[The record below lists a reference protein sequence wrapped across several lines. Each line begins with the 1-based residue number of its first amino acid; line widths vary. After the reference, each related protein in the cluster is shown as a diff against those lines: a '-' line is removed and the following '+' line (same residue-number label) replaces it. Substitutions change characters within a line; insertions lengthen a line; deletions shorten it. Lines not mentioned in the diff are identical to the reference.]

1 MSASAEVAL
10 DDVRA
15 AHERIRAWIRRTP
28 LLTSERLDTESGASL
43 YFKFE
48 GLQEIGAF
56 KARGASNAL
65 LSLAPPALAA
75 GVVTHSSGNHGAA
88 VAWAARRRGV
98 AARIVMPRNSSKA
111 KLEAVSSFGGEVV
124 LCEPT
129 QRAREAAAAELVSR
143 TGAEF
148 IHPYDDPRVIAGQ
161 GTLALELLEQQ
172 PQLDVLLLPVG
183 GGGLAS
189 GVAVAVKALS
199 PHTQVI
205 GVEPEG
211 ADDARRSFESGV
223 LTPLAQPNTQADG
236 LRAALSARTFD
247 LMRRYVDQVVTVTEA
262 SLVPAMR
269 ALWRSLHV
277 LVEISSA
284 VAYAA
289 VLERRVQ
296 LAGKRVAVVLTGGNV
311 DLDALP
317 WIAATTPEPASPR
330 SR

>member
-1 MSASAEVAL
+1 MNATADVSI

-15 AHERIRAWIRRTP
+15 AHERIRGWIRRTP
-28 LLTSERLDTESGASL
+28 LLTSERLDAESGASL
-43 YFKFE
+43 YFKCE
-48 GLQEIGAF
+48 GLQQIGAF

-65 LSLAPPALAA
+65 LSLAPAALSA

-88 VAWAARRRGV
+88 VAWAARKRAV
-98 AARIVMPRNSSKA
+98 AARIVMPSNSSKA
-111 KLEAVSSFGGEVV
+111 KLEAVSSFGGEIV
-124 LCEPT
+124 LCEPN
-129 QRAREAAAAELVSR
+129 QRARESAAAELVAR

-172 PQLDVLLLPVG
+172 PRLDVLLLPVG

-199 PHTQVI
+199 PDTQVI

-211 ADDARRSFESGV
+211 ADDASRSFNSGA
-223 LTPLAQPNTQADG
+223 LTTLAQPNTAADG
-236 LRAALSARTFD
+236 LRAALSARTFA
-247 LMRRYVDQVVTVTEA
+247 LMRRYVDEVVTVREA

-277 LVEISSA
+277 MVEISSA
-284 VAYAA
+284 VPYAA
-289 VLERRVQ
+289 ILEGRLP
-296 LAGKRVAVVLTGGNV
+296 LAGKHVAVILTGGNV

-317 WIAATTPEPASPR
+317 WATTR
-330 SR
+330 

>member
-1 MSASAEVAL
+1 MTVAAEISL

-15 AHERIRAWIRRTP
+15 AHERIRTWIRRTP
-28 LLTSERLDTESGASL
+28 LLTSERLDSESGASL
-43 YFKFE
+43 YFKCE

-65 LSLAPPALAA
+65 LSLAPAALAA

-98 AARIVMPRNSSKA
+98 PARIVMPRNSSKA

-124 LCEPT
+124 LCEST
-129 QRAREAAAAELVSR
+129 QKAREAAAAELVAR

-172 PQLDVLLLPVG
+172 PRLDVLLLPVG

-199 PHTQVI
+199 PGTHVI

-223 LTPLAQPNTQADG
+223 LTTLAQPNTQADG
-236 LRAALSARTFD
+236 LRAALSERTFR
-247 LMRRYVDQVVTVTEA
+247 LMRRYVDEVVTVRED

-284 VAYAA
+284 VPYAA
-289 VLERRVQ
+289 VLERRLP
-296 LAGKRVAVVLTGGNV
+296 LAGKHVAVVLTGGNV

-317 WIAATTPEPASPR
+317 WVAATTPAGASSRPR
-330 SR
+330 

>member
-1 MSASAEVAL
+1 VSAATEVSL
-10 DDVRA
+10 DEVRA
-15 AHERIRAWIRRTP
+15 AHQRIRAWIRRTP
-28 LLTSERLDTESGASL
+28 LLTSERLDSENGASL
-43 YFKFE
+43 YFKCE
-48 GLQEIGAF
+48 GLQEVGAF

-65 LSLAPPALAA
+65 LSLAPPALPA

-111 KLEAVSSFGGEVV
+111 KLEAVRSYGGEVV

-129 QRAREAAAAELVSR
+129 QRAREAAAAELVRR

-172 PQLDVLLLPVG
+172 PRLDVLLLPVG

-199 PHTQVI
+199 PDTQVI

-211 ADDARRSFESGV
+211 ADDARRSFASGV
-223 LTPLAQPNTQADG
+223 LTTLSHPDTQADG
-236 LRAALSARTFD
+236 LRAALSERTFA
-247 LMRRYVDQVVTVTEA
+247 LMRRYVDEVVTVPEA

-284 VAYAA
+284 VPYAA

-296 LAGKRVAVVLTGGNV
+296 LAGKHVAIILTGANV

-317 WIAATTPEPASPR
+317 WIAATTPAAASAG

>member
-1 MSASAEVAL
+1 MTISTDVSL

-28 LLTSERLDTESGASL
+28 VLTSERLDTESGAAL
-43 YFKFE
+43 YFKCE

-65 LSLAPPALAA
+65 LSLAPAALAA
-75 GVVTHSSGNHGAA
+75 GVVTHSSGNHGTA
-88 VAWAARRRGV
+88 VAWAARKRGV
-98 AARIVMPRNSSKA
+98 AARIVMPRNSSRA
-111 KLEAVSSFGGEVV
+111 KLEAVRSFGGEVV
-124 LCEPT
+124 QCEPT
-129 QRAREAAAAELVSR
+129 QKAREATAAELVAR

-172 PQLDVLLLPVG
+172 PRLDVVLLPVG

-189 GVAVAVKALS
+189 GIAVAVKALS
-199 PHTQVI
+199 PDTRVI
-205 GVEPEG
+205 GVEPAG
-211 ADDARRSFESGV
+211 ADDAKRSFESGV
-223 LTPLAQPNTQADG
+223 LTTLAQPNTQADG
-236 LRAALSARTFD
+236 LRAALSERTFR
-247 LMRRYVDQVVTVTEA
+247 LMRRYVDEVVTVSED

-284 VAYAA
+284 VPYAA
-289 VLERRVQ
+289 VMERQ
-296 LAGKRVAVVLTGGNV
+296 LSLAGKRVAVVLTGSNV
-311 DLDALP
+311 DVDALP
-317 WIAATTPEPASPR
+317 WVAATTPEGASSL

>member
-1 MSASAEVAL
+1 MSATAEVSLA
-10 DDVRA
+10 DVRA
-15 AHERIRAWIRRTP
+15 AHERIRGWIRRTP
-28 LLTSERLDTESGASL
+28 LLTSERLDTESGAAL
-43 YFKFE
+43 YFKCE

-56 KARGASNAL
+56 KARGASNAV
-65 LSLAPPALAA
+65 LSLAPAALTA

-111 KLEAVSSFGGEVV
+111 KLEAVSSFGGEIV

-129 QRAREAAAAELVSR
+129 QRAREAAAAELVAR

-172 PQLDVLLLPVG
+172 PRLDVVLLPVG

-189 GVAVAVKALS
+189 GVAVVVKALS
-199 PHTQVI
+199 PDTQVI

-223 LTPLAQPNTQADG
+223 LTTLTHPDTQADG
-236 LRAALSARTFD
+236 LRATLSARTFA
-247 LMRRYVDQVVTVTEA
+247 LMRRYVDEVVTVSES

-284 VAYAA
+284 VPYAA
-289 VLERRVQ
+289 LLERRLQ
-296 LAGKRVAVVLTGGNV
+296 LAGKRVAVILTGGNV

-317 WIAATTPEPASPR
+317 WVAATTPEGASPR

>member
-1 MSASAEVAL
+1 MTVATDVSL

-15 AHERIRAWIRRTP
+15 AHERIRPWIRRTP
-28 LLTSERLDTESGASL
+28 VLTSERLDAESDASL
-43 YFKFE
+43 YFKCE

-65 LSLAPPALAA
+65 LSLAPAALAA

-88 VAWAARRRGV
+88 VAWAARKRGV
-98 AARIVMPRNSSKA
+98 AARIVMPRNSSRA
-111 KLEAVSSFGGEVV
+111 KLEAVRSFGGEVV

-129 QRAREAAAAELVSR
+129 QKAREATAAELVAR

-172 PQLDVLLLPVG
+172 PGLDVVLLPVG

-189 GVAVAVKALS
+189 GVALALKALS
-199 PHTQVI
+199 PDTKVI

-211 ADDARRSFESGV
+211 ADDARRSFEAGV
-223 LTPLAQPNTQADG
+223 LTTLAQPHTEADG
-236 LRAALSARTFD
+236 LRAALSERTFR
-247 LMRRYVDQVVTVTEA
+247 LMRRYVDEVVTVSEST
-262 SLVPAMR
+262 LVPAMR

-284 VAYAA
+284 VPYAA
-289 VLERRVQ
+289 VLEQRLQ
-296 LAGKRVAVVLTGGNV
+296 LAGKRVAIVLTGGNV

-317 WIAATTPEPASPR
+317 WAPAHTEGTR
-330 SR
+330 

>member
-1 MSASAEVAL
+1 MSASAEVSL

-15 AHERIRAWIRRTP
+15 AHERIHAWIRRTP
-28 LLTSERLDTESGASL
+28 LLTSERLNSESGASL
-43 YFKFE
+43 YFKCE

-65 LSLAPPALAA
+65 LSLAPAALTA

-111 KLEAVSSFGGEVV
+111 KLEAVSSFGGEIV

-129 QRAREAAAAELVSR
+129 QRAREAAATELVSR

-172 PQLDVLLLPVG
+172 PRLDVLLLPVG

-199 PHTQVI
+199 PETQVI

-223 LTPLAQPNTQADG
+223 LTPLAQPSTQADG
-236 LRAALSARTFD
+236 LRAALSARTFR
-247 LMRRYVDQVVTVTEA
+247 LMRRYVDEVVTVTEA

-284 VAYAA
+284 VPYAA
-289 VLERRVQ
+289 ILERRVQ
-296 LAGKRVAVVLTGGNV
+296 LVGKHVAVVLTGGNV

-317 WIAATTPEPASPR
+317 WVAATTPEPASPH

>member
-1 MSASAEVAL
+1 MTGAPEVSLAQ
-10 DDVRA
+10 VRS
-15 AHERIRAWIRRTP
+15 AHERIRGWIRRTP
-28 LLTSERLDTESGASL
+28 LLTSERLDSESGACL
-43 YFKFE
+43 YFKCE

-65 LSLAPPALAA
+65 LSLEGAALRA

-98 AARIVMPRNSSKA
+98 TARIVMPRNSSRA
-111 KLEAVSSFGGEVV
+111 KLEAVSSFGGEIV

-129 QRAREAAAAELVSR
+129 QRAREAAAAELVAR

-161 GTLALELLEQQ
+161 GTVALELLEEQ
-172 PQLDVLLLPVG
+172 PHLDVVLLPVG

-199 PHTQVI
+199 PDTRVI

-211 ADDARRSFESGV
+211 ADDAARSFQAGA
-223 LTPLAQPNTQADG
+223 LTALAEPNTQADG
-236 LRAALSARTFD
+236 LRAGLSARTFG
-247 LMRRYVDQVVTVTEA
+247 LMRRHVDEVVTVSEA
-262 SLVPAMR
+262 ALVPAMR
-269 ALWRSLHV
+269 ALWRALH
-277 LVEISSA
+277 LIVEISSA
-284 VAYAA
+284 VPYAA
-289 VLERRVQ
+289 VLERRQ
-296 LAGKRVAVVLTGGNV
+296 QFAGQRVAVILTGGNV

-317 WIAATTPEPASPR
+317 WMRASAQHTP
-330 SR
+330 

>member
-1 MSASAEVAL
+1 MSASTEVSL

-15 AHERIRAWIRRTP
+15 AHERIRGWIRRTP

-43 YFKFE
+43 YFKCE

-65 LSLAPPALAA
+65 LSLAPTALTG

-129 QRAREAAAAELVSR
+129 QRAREAAAAELVAR

-172 PQLDVLLLPVG
+172 PRLEVLLLPVG

-189 GVAVAVKALS
+189 GIAVAVKALS
-199 PHTQVI
+199 PDTQVI

-211 ADDARRSFESGV
+211 ADDARRSFESGE
-223 LTPLAQPNTQADG
+223 LTTLAQPNTQADG
-236 LRAALSARTFD
+236 LRAALSARTFG
-247 LMRRYVDQVVTVTEA
+247 LMRRYVDDVVTVSEA

-269 ALWRSLHV
+269 ALWRSLHL

-284 VAYAA
+284 VPYAA
-289 VLERRVQ
+289 ILERRVQ
-296 LAGKRVAVVLTGGNV
+296 LSGKRVAVVLTGGNM

-317 WIAATTPEPASPR
+317 WAAATTPEGGSPR

>member
-1 MSASAEVAL
+1 MSAQAEVSL
-10 DDVRA
+10 EDVRA
-15 AHERIRAWIRRTP
+15 AQERIAGWIRRTP
-28 LLTSERLDTESGASL
+28 LLTSERLDAESGAALS
-43 YFKFE
+43 FKCE

-65 LSLAPPALAA
+65 LSLAPAALSA

-98 AARIVMPRNSSKA
+98 PARIVMPRNSSKA

-129 QRAREAAAAELVSR
+129 QRAREAAAAELVAR

-172 PQLDVLLLPVG
+172 PRIDVLLLPVG

-199 PHTQVI
+199 PATKVI

-211 ADDARRSFESGV
+211 ADDARRSFDSGV
-223 LTPLAQPNTQADG
+223 LTTLSQPSTAADG
-236 LRAALSARTFD
+236 LRAALSERTFA
-247 LMRRYVDQVVTVTEA
+247 LMRRYVDQVVTVREA

-277 LVEISSA
+277 LVEVSSA
-284 VAYAA
+284 VPYAA
-289 VLERRVQ
+289 VLEGRLPLAGRRV
-296 LAGKRVAVVLTGGNV
+296 AIVLTGGNL

-317 WIAATTPEPASPR
+317 WAAPTTAEGASSRPR
-330 SR
+330 